1 MKARD
6 PLTSA
11 WMLLKVTFGRFGRHH
26 LTDWAAALTYYSIL
40 SIFPALVV
48 FTSILG
54 LIGQPATAGLVDNFR
69 GMTPGP
75 VRDLLI
81 AAIENVQGHSATAGA
96 ALAIS
101 LVVALYSASSYIG
114 AFMRASNVVW
124 GVRERRRFY
133 QVIPLRIGLTLLL
146 LLMLMGIGTV
156 VIVTGPLA
164 DVLRR
169 GLGLGDSSLIGS
181 GLLRWPLMLVLM
193 AALLATLYNV
203 ATCPEDRRFRPV
215 TAGSVLAIALWTAG
229 SLLFTLY
236 VANFSS
242 YNRTF
247 GSLAGVAIFVIW
259 LWLSNVALLLGV
271 ELDYELHRYKREHGR
286 PALRLR

>member
-1 MKARD
+1 
-6 PLTSA
+6 
-11 WMLLKVTFGRFGRHH
+11 
-26 LTDWAAALTYYSIL
+26 

-48 FTSILG
+48 FVSTLG
-54 LIGQPATAGLVDNFR
+54 LIGQSATAGLVDNFR
-69 GMTPGP
+69 GMAPGP

-81 AAIENVQGHSATAGA
+81 AAIENVQGNGATAGA

-101 LVVALYSASSYIG
+101 LVVALYSASSYVG

-124 GVRERRRFY
+124 GVREQRRFY

-146 LLMLMGIGTV
+146 LLMLTGIGMV
-156 VIVTGPLA
+156 VVVTGPLA

-169 GLGLGDSSLIGS
+169 ALGLGDSSLIGS
-181 GLLRWPLMLVLM
+181 GLLRWPLMLLLM

-203 ATCPEDRRFRPV
+203 ATNPEDRRFRPV
-215 TAGSVLAIALWTAG
+215 TAGSMLAIALWTAG

-236 VANFSS
+236 IANFSS

-247 GSLAGVAIFVIW
+247 GSLAGVVIFLVW

-271 ELDYELHRYKREHGR
+271 ELDYELHRYKREHVR
-286 PALRLR
+286 PAVRLR